1 MFCIGN
7 FLLQLFVHLGDFSR
21 PAQSP
26 WLIPTK
32 KTNKNK
38 TDTLHPLCIFKW
50 CAYISVT
57 SMLSAN
63 MQHVPNQRRRFATDM
78 LGSTNFDG
86 GQVIRQQLQLG
97 VLFIMP
103 PYLAQSVEEAL
114 DNCVAFLQILAND
127 CSCLEIYSKL
137 SVWLNLGWLIVIS
150 KECDTRFRVKRFSVN
165 GDFSENALFGL
176 KHKVYDFN
184 LVSVSGPL
192 FCA

>member
-7 FLLQLFVHLGDFSR
+7 FLLQFFALEDFVKACPVGLTDSY
-21 PAQSP
+21 Q
-26 WLIPTK
+26 

-137 SVWLNLGWLIVIS
+137 SVWLNLG
-150 KECDTRFRVKRFSVN
+150 
-165 GDFSENALFGL
+165 
-176 KHKVYDFN
+176 
-184 LVSVSGPL
+184 
-192 FCA
+192 